1 LFLLSL
7 SVHSA
12 PHHLVSFPPI
22 PPWLCAGDL
31 KQIAEAIAPVDRVA
45 IIRDDRGASKGVAV
59 ITYSAKEGA
68 DRATATLHGIDV
80 GGRRIK
86 VREAAAATATG
97 WARPAPV

>member
-1 LFLLSL
+1 
-7 SVHSA
+7 
-12 PHHLVSFPPI
+12 
-22 PPWLCAGDL
+22 
-31 KQIAEAIAPVDRVA
+31 VDRVA

-86 VREAAAATATG
+86 VRAAAAGVTIGPRTELQGRGSCHRGSAAWNAAG
-97 WARPAPV
+97 